1 MGVDIAT
8 PEAGS
13 TTGGLTRDAT
23 LQNGQRF
30 VLVEKESGKVLTV
43 IAHQAVL
50 QDCDD
55 MSMNA
60 VHSMRHW
67 HWDCIMTHG
76 WMMLRNRVSENYLG
90 PIYDRSIARLT
101 VAPISAPTSGGFTG
115 HLVVTGRG
123 QTLSAPNGGYMF
135 QIVRSKTPQTL
146 AVGMTE
152 GVEWEFIRVESQ

>member
-30 VLVEKESGKVLTV
+30 VLFDKESGKALVAV
-43 IAHQAVL
+43 GQNVVFQA
-50 QDCDD
+50 CDD
-55 MSMNA
+55 MS
-60 VHSMRHW
+60 VLHSMWHW
-67 HWDCIMTHG
+67 HWDCVVAKG
-76 WMMLRNRVSENYLG
+76 WVSLRNRISENYLG
-90 PIYDRSIARLT
+90 PIYNPSIARLT
-101 VAPISAPTSGGFTG
+101 VAPISAPSSDGFTG

-123 QTLSAPNGGYMF
+123 QTLSAPYGDYMY
-135 QIVRSKTPQTL
+135 QIVRGKTPQTL
-146 AVGMTE
+146 AMGTTE